1 MIQLSVLA
9 LTLCGG
15 VLVEPFQVA
24 EHQPGHNQKYGCAA
38 IASNGHFAVAWIDG
52 IPSGDPFNPNDLEPE
67 LFIRFFDRDGDPM
80 TEAYKITK
88 LADTSWIS
96 RPCLEMDTAGNTIL
110 LWADKPI
117 WREDESWYAWYVRFQ
132 RFAPDGS
139 PVGSAH
145 TLVAH
150 VSLGR
155 HTQTLPGDEKV
166 AKPSPIDLSLNN
178 NEEFVVTW
186 CEIELGPPTYKNYV
200 WVERFDLEG
209 YPENRPFLACD
220 EGCVF
225 FYYPRVALNDAGDVA
240 VTWRDEIG
248 GWRDST
254 YQRFQ
259 VFDAADEPI
268 LSWRPR
274 GHLLDEREDGG
285 LEPQFFWLDNDR
297 FVAFFRGLG
306 GFLEARVFA
315 HRGLA
320 SYLPCL
326 LVNDP
331 NASATREK
339 RFSVAL
345 SSDGRFAETHL
356 RHSKLHEEPDCL
368 WWRPG
373 GIIGEIRDKEV
384 WRRTNVFDYTAPF
397 GKDTTFKTI
406 FVPAV
411 GACDN
416 RIVWVYPHS
425 TPDSICEAWALIS
438 DWDMGVGVAESPIQT
453 ESPIQLSASLN
464 RLSYDVSGSVTG
476 EAKLT
481 LYSADGRR
489 ILQET
494 IKGKG
499 VWDAPPPS
507 SLPSSHLPAGV
518 YFARVSTE
526 GYSARTKVVVL
537 R

>member
-1 MIQLSVLA
+1 MLNISLLA
-9 LTLCGG
+9 LTLYGG
-15 VLVEPFQVA
+15 VLVEPFRVA
-24 EHQPGHNQKYGCAA
+24 EHQPGHNQIYGCAA
-38 IASNGHFAVAWIDG
+38 MASDGHFAVAWIDS
-52 IPSGDPFNPNDLEPE
+52 IASGDPFNPNDLEPE

-117 WREDESWYAWYVRFQ
+117 WREDEPWYAWYVRFQ

-139 PVGSAH
+139 PVSSAR

-150 VSLGR
+150 ASLGR
-155 HTQTLPGDEKV
+155 HTQTLPGGEKV

-186 CEIELGPPTYKNYV
+186 CEIESGPPILNYV
-200 WVERFDLEG
+200 WVGRFDMEG
-209 YPENRPFLACD
+209 YPENRPFLTCD
-220 EGCVF
+220 AECVF
-225 FYYPRVALNDAGDVA
+225 SYYPRVALNDAGDVA
-240 VTWRDEIG
+240 VTWRNPIWGDP
-248 GWRDST
+248 DST

-268 LSWRPR
+268 LSWRPW
-274 GHLLDEREDGG
+274 GHLLYEQEGG
-285 LEPQFFWLDNDR
+285 GMNAQLFWLDNDR
-297 FVAFFRGLG
+297 FVAFFRGLE

-320 SYLPCL
+320 SYPPCL

-345 SSDGRFAETHL
+345 SSDGQFAETHL

-384 WRRTNVFDYTAPF
+384 WRRTNLFDYTAPF

-425 TPDSICEAWALIS
+425 TPDSLCEAWVLIS
-438 DWDMGVGVAESPIQT
+438 DWDMGVGISESPVQT
-453 ESPIQLSASLN
+453 ASPIKLEAFLN
-464 RLSYDVSGSVTG
+464 RLAYDVPG
-476 EAKLT
+476 EALLT

-489 ILQET
+489 VLEET
-494 IKGKG
+494 IKGEG
-499 VWDAPPPS
+499 IWQAP
-507 SLPSSHLPAGV
+507 SLPSGV
-518 YFARVSTE
+518 YFARVEDGSF
-526 GYSARTKVVVL
+526 SATQKLILVK
-537 R
+537 